1 MGKQTEHFFLLTVK
15 CPVFPNMHVDAVDD
29 NNAYKIIIIEQGT
42 HDIHHPF
49 NGVVRPLTSPKRYN
63 SKT

>member
-49 NGVVRPLTSPKRYN
+49 KRGCAPAHFA
-63 SKT
+63 KTI